1 MCMHFLFLLVVDF
14 ITIKRRRKSLWKRQ
28 FISASLSTSQ
38 LLHTLSYSLAQ
49 SFLVS
54 LYILLV
60 CNQNITFSL
69 QLNELHHHRLEYYFL
84 YQTKPERHR
93 QRQLSE
99 EGKKARRDFFLVRNL
114 SFFLY
119 LLYLWNTEKY
129 MWLHL
134 HGYFATFTSFCLW
147 FYEKI
152 VKTRQEEK

>member
-1 MCMHFLFLLVVDF
+1 MHFFFLLVVDF

-49 SFLVS
+49 SLLVS

-114 SFFLY
+114 SFFCIFYTYEIQKNICDYICMATLP
-119 LLYLWNTEKY
+119 
-129 MWLHL
+129 HL
-134 HGYFATFTSFCLW
+134 HPSACGFMRKL
-147 FYEKI
+147 
-152 VKTRQEEK
+152 